1 MTKPTSKPTI
11 YDVAAASGSSAS
23 TVSAALNG
31 NWRTRRVKEETVNYI
46 KSIAAGLGYSVNLQA
61 RGLRKARSGLV
72 GMILPVHDNRFFSSL
87 AQHFATEVR
96 NRGLVPVIVS
106 TRREPK
112 EEVQSV
118 EDLLSYAIDSLLIA
132 GATDPD
138 ALSLICREANLPH
151 VFVDLPS
158 STSPSVVADNTD
170 GAERLTH
177 KILDLMP
184 RVDDPIRG
192 RAYFLGGN
200 ESFYATSRRVAA
212 FRSVTIERVGEVKS
226 DQVITCGYVPARAAE
241 EIERLVD
248 RIGGLPTGLFINSIP
263 AFEGALSYLVNLPG
277 DAFAETT
284 VGCYDYDPFGSFLQF
299 PVHMVAQNSR
309 ELIQR
314 CFKLLDSGVRD
325 PVLEMVAP
333 ELVPPRTIHAN
344 RLGERG

>member
-1 MTKPTSKPTI
+1 MRSQTTKPTI
-11 YDVAAASGSSAS
+11 YDVAAASGTSPS

-31 NWRTRRVKEETVNYI
+31 NWRTRRVKEETVLHI
-46 KSIAAGLGYSVNLQA
+46 KNVAASLGYSINLQA

-72 GMILPVHDNRFFSSL
+72 GMLLPVHDNRFFSSL

-96 NRGLVPVIVS
+96 NRGLCPVIIS

-118 EDLLSYAIDSLLIA
+118 EDLLSYAIDSLIIA

-138 ALSLICREANLPH
+138 ALSLICHQADLPH

-158 STSPSVVADNTD
+158 STSPSVVGDNAD
-170 GAERLTH
+170 GAERLTR
-177 KILDLMP
+177 KIIDLMP
-184 RVDDPIRG
+184 KIEDPLRG
-192 RAYFLGGN
+192 RVYFLGGN
-200 ESFYATSRRVAA
+200 ENLYATSRRVDA
-212 FRSVTIERVGEVKS
+212 FRRVVTERLGQIAD
-226 DQVITCGYVPARAAE
+226 DQIITCGYVPARAAE

-263 AFEGALSYLVNLPG
+263 AFEGALSYLVNLPA
-277 DAFAETT
+277 DAFAETA

-309 ELIQR
+309 ELIHR
-314 CFKLLDSGVRD
+314 CFALLDANVRD
-325 PVLEMVAP
+325 PVLDMVAP
-333 ELVPPRTIHAN
+333 ELVPPRTIRAD